1 MLLISLRSPILVSIL
16 ILFMIVVILINVNK
30 TEKYYL
36 GEYWKVKQCKCPR
49 NIDIV

>member
-1 MLLISLRSPILVSIL
+1 MLLISLVSIL
-16 ILFMIVVILINVNK
+16 ILFMIVIILINVNK